1 MIVKLKGELM
11 DKPLTVNLPYPS
23 ISQITEDRR
32 SAEIIAPAYAG
43 RHGELNAILQYVYH
57 HYFFA
62 DDGID
67 ETADILIAISVA
79 EMKHLEILGETLL
92 KLGTDP
98 VYTVRPPYKCDFYS
112 GGFVSYS
119 KTARKMLLDDISGEM
134 LAVREYEAMLNVL
147 TNEDVAAVIARIK
160 LDEELHI
167 KVLREQ
173 LERFC

>member
-1 MIVKLKGELM
+1 M
-11 DKPLTVNLPYPS
+11 DKPLIVNLPYPS
-23 ISQITEDRR
+23 LCGITADKY
-32 SAEIIAPAYAG
+32 SADVIAPAYAG

-62 DDGID
+62 DDGD
-67 ETADILIAISVA
+67 EDIANILIGISVA

-92 KLGTDP
+92 KLGSDP
-98 VYTVRPPYKCDFYS
+98 VYTARPPYKCDFYS

-134 LAVREYEAMLNVL
+134 LAVREYDAMLCAL
-147 TNEDVAAVIARIK
+147 TNENVAAVISRIK

-167 KVLREQ
+167 RILREA
-173 LERFC
+173 LEKFCR